1 MLKIKLSRTG
11 KRNQPYYRIVVC
23 EAKSK
28 NTGGQAIE
36 ILGHYNPVDS
46 ENRLVINSDQYKVWL
61 SKGAQPTDTVRQL
74 MAKQK

>member
-11 KRNQPYYRIVVC
+11 KKNQARYRVVVC

-28 NTGGQAIE
+28 NTGGQAID
-36 ILGHYNPVDS
+36 ILGYYNPTDPT
-46 ENRLVINSDQYKVWL
+46 NRLVINSDQYKVWL

-74 MAKQK
+74 VAKQK